1 MAPGSNE
8 LKDHVVVLQG
18 ATGALGAA
26 FARHVL
32 THGGRLAAAVRKPRQ
47 VDSLRTAL
55 GHDRLLVGV
64 VGPGDS
70 EAAAGF
76 AKGANDAL
84 GPVTAYVCTSGAFA
98 ASQVG
103 KDPAGELRELLEAN
117 VTSAATLARALVPGM
132 RRRKAGSLV
141 FVGSRAVGSGA
152 FANYLASKAAL
163 HEYVRAL
170 ASELVGTGV
179 RAAAILPD
187 TLDTEAN
194 RKAMPDADPAGWT
207 PLAVAVEALTAHAFG
222 PPRDGG
228 PLFPLSAGA

>member
-1 MAPGSNE
+1 MGSSPQE
-8 LKDHVVVLQG
+8 LQGHVVVLQG
-18 ATGALGAA
+18 ATGALGSA

-32 THGGRLAAAVRKPRQ
+32 AHGGRLAAAVRKPWQ
-47 VDSLRTAL
+47 VDAL
-55 GHDRLLVGV
+55 KTQLGSERLLIGV

-103 KDPAGELRELLEAN
+103 KDPAGELRDLLEAN
-117 VTSAATLARALVPGM
+117 VTSAAVLARALVPGM
-132 RRRKAGSLV
+132 RRRKTGSLV
-141 FVGSRAVGSGA
+141 FVGSRAVGSGG

-170 ASELVGTGV
+170 ASELAGSGV

-194 RKAMPDADPAGWT
+194 RKAMPDVDPSGWM
-207 PLAVAVEALTAHAFG
+207 PLSTAVAALAQLAFG
-222 PPRDGG
+222 PAQDGG
-228 PLFPLSAGA
+228 PLFPLREGA